1 MNDNSKATPS
11 QPSSTITLVVLGASG
26 LTVLANAT
34 ISPSLPGLADAFAD
48 TPHIEALA
56 GLVVSLPSLAI
67 VASAWFF
74 GWLVGRVERRL
85 VLAGSMLLYALGGAS
100 GALAESLV
108 QILFSRVLLGIGV
121 AGTLTVATLLAT
133 ELWTGSARARF
144 MGWQG
149 AAISVCGIVS
159 LLVGGALA
167 GITWRGP
174 FLVYLV
180 ALPLALAVL
189 VTIPAADKP
198 KQSQADDEGDSFPWL
213 GFAGIGA
220 IMFAAMVVILLA
232 ATRLPFLLRDLGASS
247 PLVIGVALSAV
258 TVGSFPTGLFY
269 GRVRARLTSPVIA
282 SVGLVAMGIGFAIIS
297 QATNLPIIILG
308 ALVAGLGLGLIVPNQ
323 NLWLMSI
330 VPEASRG
337 RAAGF
342 LTTVLFAGQGASPLV
357 SGALAGIM
365 SLPMVFLSFALGIAV
380 IGLSV
385 PLLARG
391 S

>member
-269 GRVRARLTSPVIA
+269 GRVRAQLTSPVIA